1 MMEIVY
7 DSFSM
12 GVIAKST
19 FAKFKIV
26 VWILCES
33 KFVKRAGLAIISP
46 YCMAYKKGDN
56 RV

>member
-19 FAKFKIV
+19 FAKFKII